1 MTKDEALI
9 AVGGKVATVMDTGG
23 IVCYPMFSILPREL
37 RTDDAPASSSSTP
50 YRPE

>member
-1 MTKDEALI
+1 MTRDEALI

-23 IVCYPMFSILPREL
+23 IVCYATLSIERRES
-37 RTDDAPASSSSTP
+37 RTNDAPVSGPPTT